1 MTPPASTAF
10 CRCPTLSLGPGL
22 ETALVRKVDTVEPSS
37 DRWVV
42 SRARCCGRPGHM
54 LISSI
59 LCKVGGYAIIA
70 KIGNYV
76 VSTQV

>member
-10 CRCPTLSLGPGL
+10 CRCATLSLGRPGL

-42 SRARCCGRPGHM
+42 SRARC
-54 LISSI
+54 
-59 LCKVGGYAIIA
+59 
-70 KIGNYV
+70 
-76 VSTQV
+76 